1 MSDCGCEIANKNKD
15 QRHTLVTLFVIN
27 GVMFLAEGAMSG
39 SKQLLWGAAVV
50 MMTFRAAATGSAAFF
65 VAASLGIAI
74 AVGAAYAVM
83 GGGKNIT

>member
-1 MSDCGCEIANKNKD
+1 MVLLIIIA
-15 QRHTLVTLFVIN
+15 QSLPVFLV
-27 GVMFLAEGAMSG
+27 GVMSG

-50 MMTFRAAATGSAAFF
+50 MTFIAAVTGSSAFF
-65 VAASLGIAI
+65 VADLLGIAV